1 MNTGKTAVAKK
12 AVKEAHD
19 RDEKGRPEMVTA

>member
-12 AVKEAHD
+12 AVKEVMTAMK
-19 RDEKGRPEMVTA
+19 RAARKWVTA